1 MRSKRARPAAR
12 RNWSRAYFIVL
23 ALSLILILPWSF
35 ILATC
40 VARFERTTS
49 PWIGPVPL
57 FASAGP
63 LHRFDPD
70 EPWLPRMY
78 FRLGPWGILAVG
90 HGAAL
95 AILALCVRRTRPDAT
110 LLALALLLLALLVL
124 WAGPA
129 LGQFPWRSSD
139 TFQYFQF

>member
-1 MRSKRARPAAR
+1 MRGHDASQVAR
-12 RNWSRAYFIVL
+12 RRWSRAYFTIL
-23 ALSLILILPWSF
+23 ALSLILILPSSF
-35 ILATC
+35 VLATAIDRWAHLQLGLPQ
-40 VARFERTTS
+40 VTT
-49 PWIGPVPL
+49 GL
-57 FASAGP
+57 AG
-63 LHRFDPD
+63 L
-70 EPWLPRMY
+70 LPAELPMLTRMY
-78 FRLGPWGILAVG
+78 LWLGPWGILALG